1 MKRRGMYQSFRAFS
15 VTRLVA
21 QGADPRQA
29 CSSFLKFTENGGQAY
44 GKARQ
49 TAGLPENVPEGQRRS
64 DRSIAGNREKN
75 AVLGV

>member
-1 MKRRGMYQSFRAFS
+1 MKRRGMYQSFCVFS
-15 VTRLVA
+15 VTRPVP
-21 QGADPRQA
+21 QGAVPRPA
-29 CSSFLKFTENGGQAY
+29 CSSFLKFKENGGQAY